1 MNLNITLTLDQLNL
15 VLAALAKL
23 PFETV
28 TDTIAVIRQQGME
41 QLQAADEAAAKNAEA
56 QRDLFEEAEVT
67 EAA

>member
-28 TDTIAVIRQQGME
+28 TDTIAVLRQQGTE
-41 QLQAADEAAAKNAEA
+41 QLQAAEAAASAEA
-56 QRDLFEEAEVT
+56 PVVVEEVA
-67 EAA
+67 

>member
-28 TDTIAVIRQQGME
+28 TDTIAVIRQQGKE
-41 QLQAADEAAAKNAEA
+41 QLQAAEAAAKNAEA